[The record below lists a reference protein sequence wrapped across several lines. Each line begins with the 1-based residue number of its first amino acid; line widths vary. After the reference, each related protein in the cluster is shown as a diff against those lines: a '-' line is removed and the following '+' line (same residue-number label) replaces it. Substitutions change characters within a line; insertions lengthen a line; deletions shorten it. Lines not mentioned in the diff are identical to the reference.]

1 MSEGLACAMGSW
13 RRLISCVNVLLCDT
27 STAPHVISYVSGS
40 LLGII
45 GLFYRAFFGM
55 HTSYSLDNSSPIGVR
70 HALKRVHTYFL
81 LLSLSLSLSLT
92 HTPRTAS
99 TAPPPCVR
107 GTPSHVFAAAPP
119 LLQYTSRANPGIETP
134 PVCACERERK
144 KKRERGGGGRGGR
157 VCVCVCV
164 CVERERER
172 ERARAR
178 EGARAGGRDRQTERG
193 IETPPAQSADALH
206 LSYPPAGPSP
216 CP

>member
-134 PVCACERERK
+134 PVC
-144 KKRERGGGGRGGR
+144 
-157 VCVCVCV
+157 V

-172 ERARAR
+172 ESAR
-178 EGARAGGRDRQTERG
+178 ARAGGREVETDRQREASRH
-193 IETPPAQSADALH
+193 H
-206 LSYPPAGPSP
+206 LLSQPTLFTSRTLQQAPLPVLDGQPEVRT
-216 CP
+216 CQ